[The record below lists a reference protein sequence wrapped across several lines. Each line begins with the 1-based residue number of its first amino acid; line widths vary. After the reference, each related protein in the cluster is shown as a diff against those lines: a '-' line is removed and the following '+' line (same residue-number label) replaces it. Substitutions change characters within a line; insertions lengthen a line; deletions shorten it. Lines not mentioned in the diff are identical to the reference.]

1 MQYLLRKE
9 ELDALR
15 PQEDVELRDKALE
28 AAKNEILKQAGYV
41 CIYKDEDEHAH
52 YRVCDDCPCSS
63 IGDGKEYK
71 LFELIC
77 TDRKEYSQ

>member
-1 MQYLLRKE
+1 MQFLLSKE

-15 PQEDVELRDKALE
+15 PQDEVEIRNKALE
-28 AAKNEILKQAGYV
+28 AARDEILKQANYT
-41 CIYKDEDEHAH
+41 CIHKDEDEFAH

-77 TDRKEYSQ
+77 TDTKEYSQ